1 MTDPDARLLN
11 LVTRSPGCTANWYA
25 KRLKADPGLTRSDL
39 DRLEIAGLLR
49 ARREEINGR
58 EARVYRPREQ
68 P

>member
-11 LVTRSPGCTANWYA
+11 LVARSPGCTANWYA
-25 KRLKADPGLTRSDL
+25 KRLQADPGLTRADL

-49 ARREEINGR
+49 VGREEICGR
-58 EARVYRPREQ
+58 EVRVYRPREQ